1 MAEVRLPQQRT
12 SSSIVSWNTDDT
24 YEYMVK
30 VLGEA
35 ERIPRRYNYTL
46 GTAEILKR
54 LTARY
59 GAEHGMRCVGLLC
72 WHLGLAEDNGVFD
85 ERIWRNWRGYFA
97 RYRVGAAPGYY
108 SYVLL
113 KLILSGSVGFRTSYH
128 VPGTGA
134 DVGRR

>member
-1 MAEVRLPQQRT
+1 MADGRLQQQRAP
-12 SSSIVSWNTDDT
+12 SSIVSWNTDDA

-35 ERIPRRYNYTL
+35 EKIPQYDYTL

-59 GAEHGMRCVGLLC
+59 GAEHGMRYVGLLR
-72 WHLGLAEDNGVFD
+72 WHLGLAEDNEVFD
-85 ERIWRNWRGYFA
+85 ERIWRNWRSYFA
-97 RYRVGAAPGYY
+97 RHHVGAAPCYC

-113 KLILSGSVGFRTSYH
+113 KLILSGSVGSGTSYH
-128 VPGTGA
+128 VPGA
-134 DVGRR
+134 RSDVG